1 MHKIFLQATIAI
13 TTIVL
18 AKLILNN
25 PRVSSQQ
32 TSPSLGLTSR
42 EEGDEEEDACAA
54 LLAIIREER
63 HRQSQPPPRVGVFS
77 QPGMQHYG
85 FKEMGEGR

>member
-1 MHKIFLQATIAI
+1 MHKIFLRATIAI

-18 AKLILNN
+18 TKLILNN
-25 PRVSSQQ
+25 PRVSSQLG
-32 TSPSLGLTSR
+32 SPCLGLTSR
-42 EEGDEEEDACAA
+42 EEGDEEEDARAA
-54 LLAIIREER
+54 SLAIIREER